1 MSICSYSQCFENA
14 FEKDLPSHRPSLL
27 LPVPQVAVRASVAYT
42 PSANRA
48 VGLHLEPSPR

>member
-48 VGLHLEPSPR
+48 VGLHLEPSP